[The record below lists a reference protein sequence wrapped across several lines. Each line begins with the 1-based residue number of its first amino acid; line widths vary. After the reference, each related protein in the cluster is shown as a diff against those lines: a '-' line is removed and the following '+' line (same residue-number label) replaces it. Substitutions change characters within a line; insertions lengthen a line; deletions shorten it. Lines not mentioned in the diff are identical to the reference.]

1 MLIYMKILKIVVSIF
16 SPILVVGLLILSSPL
31 PLSAQQD
38 VEFERDTLSIVARRG
53 DVFEFNVELAETSE
67 QKSRGLMFR
76 REMADNEGMLF
87 LHRRDRVRTMWMA
100 NTFLPLDMLFIE
112 RDGTIARIEENT
124 IPQSRD
130 VISSRKRVRAV
141 LELNAGTARN
151 LGISAGDKVVYERFN
166 QL

>member
-87 LHRRDRVRTMWMA
+87 LHRRDRVLTMWMA

>member
-1 MLIYMKILKIVVSIF
+1 MLIYIKILKIVVSIF

-87 LHRRDRVRTMWMA
+87 LHRRDRVLTMWMA

>member
-1 MLIYMKILKIVVSIF
+1 MKILKIVVSIF

-87 LHRRDRVRTMWMA
+87 LHRRDRVLTMWMA

>member
-1 MLIYMKILKIVVSIF
+1 MF

-87 LHRRDRVRTMWMA
+87 LHRRDRVLTMWMA

-141 LELNAGTARN
+141 LELNAGTAR
-151 LGISAGDKVVYERFN
+151 
-166 QL
+166 

>member
-1 MLIYMKILKIVVSIF
+1 MKILKIVVTIF

-87 LHRRDRVRTMWMA
+87 LHRRDRVLTMWMA

-166 QL
+166 Q

>member
-1 MLIYMKILKIVVSIF
+1 MLIYMKILKIVVTIF

-87 LHRRDRVRTMWMA
+87 LHRRDRVLTMWMA
-100 NTFLPLDMLFIE
+100 NTFLPLDMLFLE

-166 QL
+166 Q

>member
-1 MLIYMKILKIVVSIF
+1 MKILKIVVSIF

-87 LHRRDRVRTMWMA
+87 LHRRDRVLTMWMA

-151 LGISAGDKVVYERFN
+151 LGISAGDEVVYERFN

>member
-1 MLIYMKILKIVVSIF
+1 MKILKIVVSIF

-87 LHRRDRVRTMWMA
+87 LHRRDRVLTMWMA

-130 VISSRKRVRAV
+130 VISSRKRVRSV

>member
-16 SPILVVGLLILSSPL
+16 SLILVVGLLILSSPL

-87 LHRRDRVRTMWMA
+87 LHRRDRVLTMWMA

>member
-1 MLIYMKILKIVVSIF
+1 MKILKIVVSIF

-38 VEFERDTLSIVARRG
+38 VGFERDTLSIVARRG

-87 LHRRDRVRTMWMA
+87 LHRRDRVLTMWMA

>member
-87 LHRRDRVRTMWMA
+87 LHRRDRVLTMWMA

-151 LGISAGDKVVYERFN
+151 LGISAGDKVVYEQFN

>member
-87 LHRRDRVRTMWMA
+87 LHRRDRVLTMWMA

-166 QL
+166 Q

>member
-1 MLIYMKILKIVVSIF
+1 MLIYMKILKIVVTIF

-87 LHRRDRVRTMWMA
+87 LHRRDRVLTMWMA

>member
-1 MLIYMKILKIVVSIF
+1 MLIYMKILKIVVTIF

-87 LHRRDRVRTMWMA
+87 LHRRDRVLTMWMA

-166 QL
+166 Q

>member
-87 LHRRDRVRTMWMA
+87 LHRRDRVLTMWMA
-100 NTFLPLDMLFIE
+100 NTFLPLDMLFLE

>member
-1 MLIYMKILKIVVSIF
+1 
-16 SPILVVGLLILSSPL
+16 
-31 PLSAQQD
+31 
-38 VEFERDTLSIVARRG
+38 
-53 DVFEFNVELAETSE
+53 
-67 QKSRGLMFR
+67 MFR

-87 LHRRDRVRTMWMA
+87 LHRRDRVLTMWMA

>member
-1 MLIYMKILKIVVSIF
+1 MKILKIVVTIF

-87 LHRRDRVRTMWMA
+87 LHRRDRVLTMWMA

>member
-1 MLIYMKILKIVVSIF
+1 MKILKIVVSIF

-87 LHRRDRVRTMWMA
+87 LHRRDRVLTMWMA

-151 LGISAGDKVVYERFN
+151 LGISAGDKVVYEQFN

>member
-87 LHRRDRVRTMWMA
+87 LHRRDRVLTMWMA

-151 LGISAGDKVVYERFN
+151 LGISAGDEVVYERFN

>member
-1 MLIYMKILKIVVSIF
+1 MLIYLKILKIVVSIF

-87 LHRRDRVRTMWMA
+87 LHRRDRVLTMWMA